1 MAADLKQAA
10 QEMLESP
17 CFDKYGLSDISN
29 CVISGGDE
37 AAKMQAFLAFV
48 KILIC
53 SVSGTWASTF
63 VFSGEKGNSLQ
74 SHITNLLT
82 SQL

>member
-1 MAADLKQAA
+1 MAVDLKQSA
-10 QEMLESP
+10 QEMLDAP

-29 CVISGGDE
+29 CVISDGDE
-37 AAKMQAFLAFV
+37 AARMRAFLSFV
-48 KILIC
+48 KNPYLFRVGDIGVHI
-53 SVSGTWASTF
+53 

-74 SHITNLLT
+74 SHIYNLLA

>member
-48 KILIC
+48 KNPYLFRVGDVGVHI
-53 SVSGTWASTF
+53 
-63 VFSGEKGNSLQ
+63 VFTGEKGNSLQ

>member
-1 MAADLKQAA
+1 MAADLKQTA

-17 CFDKYGLSDISN
+17 CFDKYCLSDISN
-29 CVISGGDE
+29 CVISSGDE
-37 AAKMQAFLAFV
+37 AAKMRDFLAFV
-48 KILIC
+48 KNPYLFRVGDIGVHI
-53 SVSGTWASTF
+53 

-74 SHITNLLT
+74 SHIYNLLA